1 MHQQLAVH
9 RAIMVV
15 DVERFGDP
23 DRTNLNQLAVRDG
36 LYKALIQAF
45 GESGIEWGSCVS
57 EDRGDGALILVPPE
71 VPKAYLVTSLP
82 GRLAAAVSRHNAGCA
97 GPEQMRLRVALH
109 AGEVYRDAH
118 GVAGSAVNHAFRLAE
133 APALRSALAA
143 SPGVLMVIV
152 SDWLF
157 SEVVRHDPA
166 AEPGS
171 YRKVQVAVKETAA
184 VGWIRIPDPGMIHG
198 DAGQG
203 GVVPLRDGATTS
215 LRPSQRLATEGLAP
229 S

>member
-1 MHQQLAVH
+1 VHQQQLAVH

-36 LYKALIQAF
+36 LYTALMQAF
-45 GESGIEWGSCVS
+45 EGSGIGWERCVS

-71 VPKAYLVTSLP
+71 VPKACLVTGLP
-82 GRLAAAVSRHNAGCA
+82 GLLAAAVSRHNAGRA
-97 GPEQMRLRVALH
+97 GPEQMRLRMAVH

-143 SPGVLMVIV
+143 SPGVLAVIV

-157 SEVVRHDPA
+157 TDGNSRQVTGSSARNEHDG
-166 AEPGS
+166 E
-171 YRKVQVAVKETAA
+171 ET
-184 VGWIRIPDPGMIHG
+184 
-198 DAGQG
+198 
-203 GVVPLRDGATTS
+203 RDTQHQPRNS
-215 LRPSQRLATEGLAP
+215 TESPVSRAR
-229 S
+229 

>member
-23 DRTNLNQLAVRDG
+23 GRTNLNQLAVRDG

-45 GESGIEWGSCVS
+45 EGSGIAWGSCVS

-82 GRLAAAVSRHNAGCA
+82 GMLAATVSRHNAACA

-109 AGEVYRDAH
+109 AGEWEQDGDGVDDPLDLLGGGH
-118 GVAGSAVNHAFRLAE
+118 GRIWAAG
-133 APALRSALAA
+133 
-143 SPGVLMVIV
+143 G
-152 SDWLF
+152 
-157 SEVVRHDPA
+157 
-166 AEPGS
+166 
-171 YRKVQVAVKETAA
+171 
-184 VGWIRIPDPGMIHG
+184 
-198 DAGQG
+198 GQG
-203 GVVPLRDGATTS
+203 QRGGCGQVHGGTFCRGSRDRSPSGW
-215 LRPSQRLATEGLAP
+215 RPAGTF
-229 S
+229 